1 MGRAGSGLLRKYTTG
16 LHVEREAELTEL
28 VREAAAETRGRLG
41 TDAISAAVAR
51 SGRDF
56 VATEHGRSQRAAMN
70 TLGTGGAFT
79 AVIGVAGSGKT
90 TLLQPLVDA
99 YGTAGV
105 RVYGTASG
113 WKQTL
118 ALAETGIPKERC
130 LALAKLLADAGARQ
144 AHPWS
149 GCGDRHRRARDRLA
163 PATCSV

>member
-1 MGRAGSGLLRKYTTG
+1 M
-16 LHVEREAELTEL
+16 
-28 VREAAAETRGRLG
+28 REAAAETRGRLG

-105 RVYGTASG
+105 RVYGTSLG
-113 WKQTL
+113 WKQTR
-118 ALAETGIPKERC
+118 ALAETGIPTRTAASHWPSSWPTRSAASLPSVRMRSMVIDE
-130 LALAKLLADAGARQ
+130 LGQVGTHDLLQSDAA
-144 AHPWS
+144 AS
-149 GCGDRHRRARDRLA
+149 EHRDASA
-163 PATCSV
+163 S